1 MKSNRYVILSAF
13 IASLGGLL
21 FGFDT
26 AVISG
31 AEKTIQQLFSLEGFW
46 HGFTVAIALIGTLVG
61 ALISGKPADFF
72 GRKKSL
78 FVIAILYTVSALG
91 SALTHS
97 WIGFLV
103 YRFIGGVGVGASSVI
118 GPMYIAEIA
127 PAHLRGRLVTAFQLN
142 IVAGILLSYFSNYW
156 IAQLIAH
163 DSWRWMLG
171 VISIPALI
179 FFVLVFFIPDSPRW
193 LVLKNK
199 LSEAKTVLQRIGS
212 ANPSEE
218 VQEIEASI
226 TKKDGV
232 RGEILFSSMYRMP
245 IILAILVA
253 LFNQLSGINAVMYY
267 APRIFELVGYAKN
280 SALLQS
286 VSVGITLFVFTI
298 LGMFLVDRVGRKKL
312 LLFGS
317 VGMAFFLGM
326 VAKTV
331 FTTTDG
337 SIWMLIYLSGFIAFF
352 SFSQGTVIWVFISEI
367 FPNLVRAKGQTLG
380 SFTHWTAAII
390 ISWMFPALAENS
402 GGGWA
407 FAFFS
412 VAMALQFV
420 IIWRFF
426 PETKGKTLE
435 QIQKEMSLTI
445 KK

>member
-1 MKSNRYVILSAF
+1 MKGNKYVVFSAF

-31 AEKTIQQLFSLEGFW
+31 AEKAIQQLFNLDGFW
-46 HGFTVAIALIGTLVG
+46 HGFTVAIALIGTLAG
-61 ALISGKPADFF
+61 ALISGKPADIM
-72 GRKKSL
+72 GRKKAL
-78 FVIAILYTVSALG
+78 LAIAVLYTISAMG
-91 SALTHS
+91 SALTQS
-97 WIGFLV
+97 WTGFLI
-103 YRFIGGVGVGASSVI
+103 YRFIGGIGVGASSVI

-127 PAHLRGRLVTAFQLN
+127 PARLRGRLVTSFQLN

-156 IAQLIAH
+156 ITQLITH
-163 DSWRWMLG
+163 DAWRWMLG
-171 VISIPALI
+171 VISIPSLI

-193 LVLKNK
+193 LVLKNR

-212 ANPSEE
+212 SDPSKE

-226 TKKDGV
+226 SKKDGV
-232 RGEILFSSMYRMP
+232 TRGNLFSSMYRIP
-245 IILAILVA
+245 IILAVLVA
-253 LFNQLSGINAVMYY
+253 LFNQLSGINAIMYY
-267 APRIFELVGYAKN
+267 APRIFEMVGYAKN

-312 LLFGS
+312 LLVGS
-317 VGMAFFLGM
+317 VGMVFFLGM

-331 FTTTDG
+331 FSTTHG
-337 SIWMLIYLSGFIAFF
+337 SIWMLIYVSGFIAFF

-367 FPNLVRAKGQTLG
+367 FPNSIRAKGQTLG
-380 SFTHWTAAII
+380 SFTHWTAAVI
-390 ISWMFPALAENS
+390 ISWVFPVIAESS

-412 VAMALQFV
+412 AAMVMQFFIV
-420 IIWRFF
+420 WKFF
-426 PETKGKTLE
+426 PETKGKSLE
-435 QIQKEMSLTI
+435 QIQKEMTL
-445 KK
+445 